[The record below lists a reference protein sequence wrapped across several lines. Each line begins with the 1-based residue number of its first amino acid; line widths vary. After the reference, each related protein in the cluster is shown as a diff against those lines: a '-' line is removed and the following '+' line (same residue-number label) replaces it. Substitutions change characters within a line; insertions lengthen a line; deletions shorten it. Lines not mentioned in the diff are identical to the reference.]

1 MQPLPRVSSGSKGN
15 SLALAIGAILIASTL
30 LAGEPVMAAGED
42 ACAITSRA
50 GRNACTSEAADDYW
64 IDIGICANF
73 GDPGRVETCRKEA
86 WATQQEALEEC
97 GDVFTA
103 RQQVCRTLGPA
114 PYNPRIDPS
123 QFVDP
128 DDIGGSVAVNPY
140 LPLKAGT
147 RYVYRNQQA
156 GEKVVVDVTHETI
169 EIAGVRCRIVHDV
182 GSDLESGEV
191 GEDTDDFMA
200 QDLQGNVWYFGEV
213 SRSYE
218 DGLLVSLGGSWRA
231 GVDGAKPG
239 ILMKAAPQVG
249 DTYRQE
255 FMFGEAEDLAE
266 VLNLHGSA
274 SSPYRSCSGTCLV
287 TGEYN
292 PLEPGEL
299 EKKYY
304 VPGLG
309 QILTVDPESGER
321 EVLVDVSHF

>member
-1 MQPLPRVSSGSKGN
+1 
-15 SLALAIGAILIASTL
+15 
-30 LAGEPVMAAGED
+30 MAATED

-50 GRNACTSEAADDYW
+50 GRNACVNEAADDYW

-73 GDPGRVETCRKEA
+73 SDPGRVETCRKEA

-191 GEDTDDFMA
+191 IEDTDDFMA

-213 SRSYE
+213 SQSYE

-287 TGEYN
+287 TGEYS
-292 PLEPGEL
+292 PLGPGEF

-321 EVLVDVSHF
+321 EVLIDVSHF